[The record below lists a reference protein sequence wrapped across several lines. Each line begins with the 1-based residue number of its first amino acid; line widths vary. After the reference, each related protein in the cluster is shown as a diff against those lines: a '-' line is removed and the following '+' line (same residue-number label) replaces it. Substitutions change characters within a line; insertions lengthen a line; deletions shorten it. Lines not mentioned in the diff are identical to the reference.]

1 VQARRRETL
10 SAFLDVVAGFTD
22 LDGESSLSSFLAY
35 LRAAEEHERGLDSVT
50 PSGSDAVQLLTAHKS
65 KGLEWDVV
73 ACPDL
78 TSRVFPSSTLRE
90 RWTSS
95 AAVLPGP
102 LRGDADDQPD
112 LAALSKGG
120 VAAYDD
126 DCRSHLEREERRLG
140 YVAFTRPRRLLIG
153 SGHWWGPTQKKKRG
167 PSPFLREL
175 RAHADAGYGVV
186 DVWTDEPAD
195 DLNPS
200 LQVPA
205 TYVWPTPYDEEPYLR
220 RRSAADQVLADMAL
234 LEGGAGLPIVG
245 GVTPSEREQLDRL
258 DRETAL
264 LLEEERAAR
273 RPIREVLLPSTLSAS
288 QLLRLQSDPDG
299 FARDLARPLPRRP
312 VAAARR
318 GTRFHAWVETLFAQR
333 PLLDPD
339 ELPGAEDDGIAD
351 DADLR
356 VLQDAFLTS
365 PYATRKPHAVEAP
378 FALSLGGRV
387 VRGRIDAVY
396 DLGEGRW
403 EVVDWKT
410 GTEHADPLQLAIYRL
425 AWADLVGV
433 PVDQVDAVFLYVR
446 TAEVA
451 RFDDLPGESEL
462 AALLV
467 GAGVIEIEPL
477 TLL

>member
-1 VQARRRETL
+1 
-10 SAFLDVVAGFTD
+10 
-22 LDGESSLSSFLAY
+22 
-35 LRAAEEHERGLDSVT
+35 
-50 PSGSDAVQLLTAHKS
+50 
-65 KGLEWDVV
+65 
-73 ACPDL
+73 
-78 TSRVFPSSTLRE
+78 
-90 RWTSS
+90 
-95 AAVLPGP
+95 
-102 LRGDADDQPD
+102 
-112 LAALSKGG
+112 
-120 VAAYDD
+120 
-126 DCRSHLEREERRLG
+126 
-140 YVAFTRPRRLLIG
+140 
-153 SGHWWGPTQKKKRG
+153 
-167 PSPFLREL
+167 
-175 RAHADAGYGVV
+175 
-186 DVWTDEPAD
+186 
-195 DLNPS
+195 
-200 LQVPA
+200 
-205 TYVWPTPYDEEPYLR
+205 
-220 RRSAADQVLADMAL
+220 
-234 LEGGAGLPIVG
+234 
-245 GVTPSEREQLDRL
+245 
-258 DRETAL
+258 
-264 LLEEERAAR
+264 
-273 RPIREVLLPSTLSAS
+273 
-288 QLLRLQSDPDG
+288 
-299 FARDLARPLPRRP
+299 
-312 VAAARR
+312 
-318 GTRFHAWVETLFAQR
+318 VETLFAQR